1 MESLSC
7 EVFYGILCL
16 FLPRIESNEARS
28 LWTSSITR
36 KTPKLAQLI
45 VSTFLLTIITLSC
58 RAVIRDSQKISE
70 SNSQAF
76 ESIRHDSVT
85 SKPCSG
91 GKINSRGCNSSDGD
105 GAVSEQLPGIQENNP
120 PPLNA
125 TKLDLATEEN
135 CDLFSGEWV
144 PNPEAP
150 YYTNMTCN
158 VIQEHQNCMRFG
170 RPDGGF
176 LKWKWKPDGCE
187 LPIFHPYQFLELVRG
202 KSIAFVGDSVARNH
216 MQSLICLLSRVAY
229 PMELSSPTDANT
241 LRKYREYNFN
251 ISIFWFRLRIIS
263 AGQWFFRPTY
273 FHLNHSL
280 VGCLYCPEANVTHL
294 TSSFSYRQ
302 SFRTAFHAINEAKNF
317 KGITYLRTFAPSHFE
332 GGEWD
337 KGGDCTR
344 TRPFKRNETL
354 LDDLS
359 SRMYSI
365 QLEEL
370 KTAQEEAWRKNGLKF
385 RLFDAKK
392 PMLLRSDGH
401 PSKYGHWPV
410 QNVTLANDCV
420 HWCLAGPIDSWND
433 FLQELLKR
441 ETQNDKRLFK

>member
-1 MESLSC
+1 
-7 EVFYGILCL
+7 
-16 FLPRIESNEARS
+16 
-28 LWTSSITR
+28 
-36 KTPKLAQLI
+36 
-45 VSTFLLTIITLSC
+45 
-58 RAVIRDSQKISE
+58 
-70 SNSQAF
+70 
-76 ESIRHDSVT
+76 
-85 SKPCSG
+85 
-91 GKINSRGCNSSDGD
+91 
-105 GAVSEQLPGIQENNP
+105 
-120 PPLNA
+120 
-125 TKLDLATEEN
+125 
-135 CDLFSGEWV
+135 
-144 PNPEAP
+144 
-150 YYTNMTCN
+150 
-158 VIQEHQNCMRFG
+158 
-170 RPDGGF
+170 
-176 LKWKWKPDGCE
+176 
-187 LPIFHPYQFLELVRG
+187 
-202 KSIAFVGDSVARNH
+202 
-216 MQSLICLLSRVAY
+216 
-229 PMELSSPTDANT
+229 MELSSLTDANT
-241 LRKYREYNFN
+241 HHKYREYNFN
-251 ISIFWFRLRIIS
+251 ISIFWSPYLVKTEKTDPNDITRPFNLYLDEYDRNWISHIEGFDYVIIS
-263 AGQWFFRPTY
+263 AGQWFFRHTY
-273 FHLNHSL
+273 FHRNHSL

-302 SFRTAFHAINEAKNF
+302 SFRTAFHAINEAKIF

-359 SRMYSI
+359 SRMYAI

-392 PMLLRSDGH
+392 PMLLRADGH

-441 ETQNDKRLFK
+441 EIQNDKRLFK